1 MVSEGVRPSALFCGL
16 QWPYFPGRS
25 GGEIRDYHLVR
36 ALLETYRLRYFS
48 VWDGPRGG
56 REDPLRSRLDHWR
69 TPDADE
75 RARARPGKIARILQ
89 HVRTK
94 GWPVIGPR
102 LPVDVAAHSS
112 AVRALAPAL
121 RRTIAAAEPDLL
133 LVSPQ
138 VNPVGRFLG
147 SLPARTRMIL
157 GSYDVEAVRTERF
170 AAASRGLARIAVQLD
185 ARRSEVFEREN
196 LARFDGVIAVSEVD
210 AAIYRSRYG
219 VLPERLVVIENG
231 VDPEYFAFAPGNAS
245 PLSPNVVFAAAM
257 GYPPNEDAAWRLVR
271 HIMPRV
277 RRSREAR
284 LTLVGQQPADGLR
297 RQHDG
302 EQTIVTGEVQDV
314 RAYLAKASVACVPL
328 RFGSGTKI
336 KVLEA
341 MSAGVPVV
349 CSTVAAEG
357 LGIVHE
363 EHALIADS
371 DEALAANINR
381 VLGDPALAARLS
393 ATGRSLIE
401 ARYAWD
407 RCLSPLLPWLD
418 HIRSLPRGSSTGEPL
433 AALRSTFTD

>member
-36 ALLETYRLRYFS
+36 ALLENYRLRYFS
-48 VWDGPRGG
+48 VWDGPIQG
-56 REDPLRSRLDHWR
+56 REDPLRPRLDHWR
-69 TPDADE
+69 TPNADE
-75 RARARPGKIARILQ
+75 RVLTRPGKIAQILQ
-89 HVRTK
+89 RLRSS

-102 LPVDVAAHSS
+102 LPADVAAHSW

-121 RRTIAAAEPDLL
+121 RRAIAAEEPDLI

-138 VNPVGRFLG
+138 VNPVGRLLD
-147 SLPARTRMIL
+147 SLPTQTRMIL
-157 GSYDVEAVRTERF
+157 GTYDVEAVRVQRF
-170 AAASRGLARIAVQLD
+170 AAASRGLKRIALQLD

-196 LARFDGVIAVSEVD
+196 LARFDGIIAVSEVD

-231 VDPEYFAFAPGNAS
+231 VDPAYFGFARRDVFP
-245 PLSPNVVFAAAM
+245 PPPTVVFAAAM

-277 RRSREAR
+277 RRSRAAR
-284 LTLVGQQPADGLR
+284 LALVGQQPADGLR
-297 RQHDG
+297 REHDG
-302 EQTIVTGEVQDV
+302 EQTIVTGEVEDV
-314 RAYLAKASVACVPL
+314 RAHLAEASVACVPL

-363 EHALIADS
+363 EHALVADS
-371 DEALAANINR
+371 DEALAANITR
-381 VLGDPALAARLS
+381 VLGDRALAARLS

-418 HIRSLPRGSSTGEPL
+418 HIRSLPRGSSTGKPK
-433 AALRSTFTD
+433 AALGATPAD